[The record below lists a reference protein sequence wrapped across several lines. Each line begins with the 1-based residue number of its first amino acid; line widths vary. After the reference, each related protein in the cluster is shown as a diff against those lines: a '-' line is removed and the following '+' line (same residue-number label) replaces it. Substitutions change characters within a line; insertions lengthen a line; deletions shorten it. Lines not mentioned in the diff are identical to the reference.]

1 MKKFLI
7 SSILIIILLF
17 SIFLFKENENDI
29 PVMGDVRVYKIKDGE
44 YMLNFEDEGLT
55 LSNLK
60 LKLAVF
66 TSYKSII
73 KRIYINYPNNS
84 KEYFNKKEYFSFNNE
99 DINEGIS
106 KIKEEYIRILEENNA
121 YNLIE
126 NLSESNIS
134 INKVLVQTE
143 LEALDK
149 FKNKY
154 PNVKVMPFAE

>member
-84 KEYFNKKEYFSFNNE
+84 KEYFNNKEYFSFNNE

-154 PNVKVMPFAE
+154 PNVKVIPFAE

>member
-7 SSILIIILLF
+7 SSILITILLF
-17 SIFLFKENENDI
+17 SIFSFKENENDI
-29 PVMGDVRVYKIKDGE
+29 PVMGDVRVYKLKDGE

-84 KEYFNKKEYFSFNNE
+84 KEYFNNKEYFSFNNE

>member
-17 SIFLFKENENDI
+17 SIFSFKENENDI
-29 PVMGDVRVYKIKDGE
+29 PVMGNVRVYKIKDGE

-84 KEYFNKKEYFSFNNE
+84 KEYFNNKEYFSFNNE

>member
-17 SIFLFKENENDI
+17 SIFSFKENENDI

-73 KRIYINYPNNS
+73 KRIYINYTNNS
-84 KEYFNKKEYFSFNNE
+84 KEYFNNKEYFSFNNE

-154 PNVKVMPFAE
+154 PNVKVMPFTE

>member
-17 SIFLFKENENDI
+17 SIFSFKENENDI

-84 KEYFNKKEYFSFNNE
+84 KEYFNNKEYFSFNNE